1 MTIRNFGT
9 WHRLSERVQR
19 ALMPGDWPARLAVAL
34 GLRTTVRTER
44 HEVVLDQPLGQAA
57 SLRIAFAADFHAG
70 PTTSREVLH
79 AAVGAIEREAPDLLL
94 LGGDFVSLRPEFAE
108 RVVPLLGKIPA
119 PLGRF
124 AVLGNHDYWA
134 GAEPVAASLREAGI
148 ELLTNRA
155 VRLPDPFGN
164 VAVCG
169 LDDHG
174 SGWPDAEAAL
184 AVAAPVRVVLM
195 HAPSGLL
202 DIGARE
208 FAIAFCGHTHGGQVA
223 LPRGRPLVVAHGAL
237 SRRYNCGRY
246 DLAGARTLLV
256 SGGVGCTGIPVRLN
270 SPPAVLACIVRG
282 RPTPALR
289 LRGPGGPRS
298 AALGF
303 HGDGA
308 AEAVGGVVHHP
319 HQDDDREHDQ
329 REAGQRAV

>member
-1 MTIRNFGT
+1 MAIRNFGL

-19 ALMPGDWPARLAVAL
+19 AVMPGDWPARFAVAL
-34 GLRTTVRTER
+34 GFRTTVRTEH
-44 HEVVLDQPLGQAA
+44 HEVVLDEPPGRGPP
-57 SLRIAFAADFHAG
+57 LRIAFAADFHAG

-79 AAVGAIEREAPDLLL
+79 AAVGALEREAPDLLL
-94 LGGDFVSLRPEFAE
+94 LGGDFVSLRPEFAD

-134 GAEPVAASLREAGI
+134 GADRVAASLREAGI

-155 VRLPDPFGN
+155 VRLPEPFGN

-184 AVAAPVRVVLM
+184 SVAAPVRLVLM

-202 DIGARE
+202 DIGPRE

-246 DLAGARTLLV
+246 DLPGGRTLLV
-256 SGGVGCTGIPVRLN
+256 SSGVGCTGIPIRLN
-270 SPPAVLACIVRG
+270 SPPAVLGCTVRG
-282 RPTPALR
+282 RPSPVLR
-289 LRGPGGPRS
+289 QPGHGEQRAAVLRPHPDGG
-298 AALGF
+298 
-303 HGDGA
+303 

-319 HQDDDREHDQ
+319 EQHDDRERDQ